1 MKDEF
6 DSLLT
11 EALAL
16 ERTKDL
22 DDFEKLE
29 FDASLPAEPPVP
41 RGFTKRLS
49 FAIVIAAAFA
59 LISTAACAGWYE
71 LHIQA
76 QNDEVKLWMSNGE
89 TEETFGNLQFR
100 YLPSNFSVVVCNEKN
115 VDFMIPDFAVLYKI
129 STDKHTA
136 KLAYLKSDTNILL
149 ATSSTTNSENK
160 ALMDSFTLYTSVSD
174 LTLDTLSYDSYPCW
188 PASDGNGYFILV
200 SNTFGSSSESTE
212 MLKVLKN
219 ISGGEET
226 EKGGSD

>member
-59 LISTAACAGWYE
+59 LISTAQRLAQAG
-71 LHIQA
+71 
-76 QNDEVKLWMSNGE
+76 MS
-89 TEETFGNLQFR
+89 F
-100 YLPSNFSVVVCNEKN
+100 
-115 VDFMIPDFAVLYKI
+115 IYKP
-129 STDKHTA
+129 KMM
-136 KLAYLKSDTNILL
+136 K
-149 ATSSTTNSENK
+149 
-160 ALMDSFTLYTSVSD
+160 
-174 LTLDTLSYDSYPCW
+174 
-188 PASDGNGYFILV
+188 
-200 SNTFGSSSESTE
+200 
-212 MLKVLKN
+212 
-219 ISGGEET
+219 
-226 EKGGSD
+226 